1 MSDEVVIVEVV
12 KRMERDLKQFD
23 LILFFTGEKEF
34 VEEWI
39 SCAVKAAELKD
50 SSKKIGILSDSDISN
65 QNCCNCVYRRV
76 DRGRE
81 KYWNVYILHM
91 IFPTSLL

>member
-50 SSKKIGILSDSDISN
+50 SSKKNRDSFRFGYFES
-65 QNCCNCVYRRV
+65 
-76 DRGRE
+76 E
-81 KYWNVYILHM
+81 
-91 IFPTSLL
+91 LL